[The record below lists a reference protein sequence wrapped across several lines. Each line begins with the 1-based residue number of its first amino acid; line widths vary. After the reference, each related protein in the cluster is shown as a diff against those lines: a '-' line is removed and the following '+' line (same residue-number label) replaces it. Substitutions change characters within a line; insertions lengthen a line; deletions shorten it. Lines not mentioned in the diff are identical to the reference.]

1 LWIFGAANCQPLGA
15 KLATFLKAIFSY
27 CLKEMDTISPGM
39 KSWLLSPV
47 LVLK

>member
-1 LWIFGAANCQPLGA
+1 LPAVRRKARY
-15 KLATFLKAIFSY
+15 FLKAIFSY
-27 CLKEMDTISPGM
+27 CLKEMDFIFPGM